1 MTLDEAIKQA
11 EERAKTDCSE
21 CAKEHE
27 QIAEWLK
34 ELKSIKEY
42 IEPLMSFN
50 THNLYLEKL
59 KELVFK

>member
-1 MTLDEAIKQA
+1 MTLDEAIKQV